1 MYAGTDRGVTTFDQC
16 ENLCESDTGC
26 YAYDHDTANSK
37 CYTFPTKITASLYT
51 HSDVHHTQSS
61 CNGKY
66 FHTIDTPLTIRSS
79 WSICYQNWMVFM
91 SQYVC
96 VRYNQMC

>member
-1 MYAGTDRGVTTFDQC
+1 MYYPFSDTCDRGHWLFYPFTNVYAGTDRGVTTFDQC

-37 CYTFPTKITASLYT
+37 CYTFPTKITASLYS

-61 CNGKY
+61 CNGKTL
-66 FHTIDTPLTIRSS
+66 HNG
-79 WSICYQNWMVFM
+79 QNTMI
-91 SQYVC
+91 
-96 VRYNQMC
+96 